1 MVNLNEYYTQQAGSG
16 VAFYPGFRYQKGHGF
31 FGRFFKGN
39 LLPLLQSLGHK
50 LLSTGV
56 DVADDVINND
66 IDPMTAI
73 KTRGKAAAKGAA
85 RDMISTARAKLNGG
99 TQLGS
104 GKRKRRKSIKG
115 VASTQVG
122 AGVPK
127 KTRKRKSSKAI
138 IKGLTLGLNKKK
150 KKQPKKKKKKRTK
163 KKKVTKRKK
172 KTPKR
177 TQLKGKRK
185 AKRGRKSKKKLPK
198 FLEF

>member
-56 DVADDVINND
+56 DVADDVINKD

-127 KTRKRKSSKAI
+127 TRKRKSSKAI

-150 KKQPKKKKKKRTK
+150 KQPKKKKRTK

-172 KTPKR
+172 KAPKR
-177 TQLKGKRK
+177 THLKGKRK